1 MVTLTAKLDSR
12 AVEERG
18 HPGKEIVIVRHAQI
32 TERLTLID
40 LLDTGD
46 RCFSF
51 QYLDTKSALGR
62 FGFKGSQ

>member
-1 MVTLTAKLDSR
+1 MVTLTAEIDSR

-18 HPGKEIVIVRHAQI
+18 RPGEGSVIVCHAQI

-46 RCFSF
+46 
-51 QYLDTKSALGR
+51 
-62 FGFKGSQ
+62 

>member
-1 MVTLTAKLDSR
+1 MVTLTAEIDSR

-18 HPGKEIVIVRHAQI
+18 RPGEGSVIVCHAQI

-46 RCFSF
+46 RCFLF
-51 QYLDTKSALGR
+51 QFLDTNSALGR
-62 FGFKGSQ
+62 FGVKSSQ